1 MLELCA
7 RAPLIVVA
15 FFVTVRTRHQF
26 LHLPRKI
33 YGILLLPF
41 LPMHEC
47 ITTGE
52 TRGAERERE
61 RERQTS
67 GHLSKSAASFAQ
79 PTPPSSFLPSASSC
93 RHCHQILRDGMTM
106 SPHYITHYID
116 KTGNTQR
123 PYALLQIE
131 SPGVGAGRRT
141 VRKDVYS
148 SRVATSFS
156 LWKSGLQSERAPVPA
171 HHCLDVSD
179 SRSTGE

>member
-1 MLELCA
+1 MSWHSSSQSERVISFCTSLERYTASC
-7 RAPLIVVA
+7 
-15 FFVTVRTRHQF
+15 
-26 LHLPRKI
+26 
-33 YGILLLPF
+33 YSPF
-41 LPMHEC
+41 SQCTNVSRLAKQ
-47 ITTGE
+47 GE
-52 TRGAERERE
+52 QRGRG

-123 PYALLQIE
+123 PYALPQIE

-141 VRKDVYS
+141 VRKDFYS